1 MAFHD
6 IQFPTNI
13 AQGAQIVPAF
23 STAIVVSSGGQEQ
36 RQGNWALPRRRYNVG
51 TGLQR
56 RTDTATLLA
65 FFLARQGRLHTFRF
79 RDWSDYQMARGTIG
93 TTNGVLATW
102 QIFKAYVSGPTT
114 VTRNIVRPVS
124 GTVRCW
130 VNNIERTIGAGATQ
144 FQVNLSTG
152 VITLG
157 TTLAATTGQAIEAQC
172 DFDVHARFDSD
183 EIALTQRS
191 FEIGEWPDVPVV
203 EIRE

>member
-6 IQFPTNI
+6 IRFPDSI

-23 STAIVVSSGGQEQ
+23 STSVVASSGGQEQ

-56 RTDTATLLA
+56 RTDVAALLA

-79 RDWSDYQMARGTIG
+79 RDWSDYQMARQTIG
-93 TTNGVLATW
+93 TTDGADATW
-102 QIFKAYVSGPTT
+102 QIFRSYVSGPTT
-114 VTRNIVRPVS
+114 VTRNITRPVT
-124 GTVRCW
+124 GTVLCW
-130 VNNIERTIGAGATQ
+130 VNAASIALGAGASQ
-144 FQVNLSTG
+144 FQVNVATG

-157 TTLAATTGQAIEAQC
+157 ATLAATTGQLIEVAC
-172 DFDVHARFDSD
+172 DFDVPARFDSD

-191 FEIGEWPDVPVV
+191 HEIGEWPDVPVI